1 MVLREVSADD
11 RVDEIV
17 ASISRPV
24 TDGPEFFGTY
34 QLVRSL
40 STSP

>member
-1 MVLREVSADD
+1 MLREVSADD
-11 RVDEIV
+11 SVDEI
-17 ASISRPV
+17 ASISV

-40 STSP
+40 STSQ